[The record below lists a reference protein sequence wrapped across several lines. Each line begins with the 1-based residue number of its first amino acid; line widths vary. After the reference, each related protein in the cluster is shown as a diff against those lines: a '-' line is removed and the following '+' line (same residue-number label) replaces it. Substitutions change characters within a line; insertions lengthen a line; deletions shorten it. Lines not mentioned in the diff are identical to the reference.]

1 MHFIIT
7 FKFKKDRINSNR
19 EKGYHRLFRCSRAVN
34 SLVSRQIWQN
44 FNIQALIY
52 VLVTCKYQKNW
63 TINSRKKVDAPS
75 SHDKYIGVHFRRSG
89 ADDSVAGS
97 PIWPKFELVR
107 DIMHALV
114 TCKLKMD
121 LINRNRE
128 KVATS
133 NFRRSRAANSI
144 VSSGIWPKL
153 ELIQALINVFITCTC
168 KYKNIVT

>member
-1 MHFIIT
+1 M
-7 FKFKKDRINSNR
+7 
-19 EKGYHRLFRCSRAVN
+19 
-34 SLVSRQIWQN
+34 
-44 FNIQALIY
+44 
-52 VLVTCKYQKNW
+52 
-63 TINSRKKVDAPS
+63 
-75 SHDKYIGVHFRRSG
+75 GVHFRRSR

-107 DIMHALV
+107 DIMYVHV

-133 NFRRSRAANSI
+133 ILRRSRAANSI

-153 ELIQALINVFITCTC
+153 ELIQALIHVLITCKIQKDC
-168 KYKNIVT
+168 NINS